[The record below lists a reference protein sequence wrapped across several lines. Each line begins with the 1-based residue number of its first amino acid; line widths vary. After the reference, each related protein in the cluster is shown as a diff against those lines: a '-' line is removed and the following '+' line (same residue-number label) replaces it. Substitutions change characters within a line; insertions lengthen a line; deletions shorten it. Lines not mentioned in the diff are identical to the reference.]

1 MQYICL
7 NKKLYMKFRKLLIYS
22 FLLLAIAG
30 CRKEIRNPEPIP
42 PVEVITPKPYAIVEG
57 FETGK
62 KEGYKK
68 EDVQLSTGTWSFN
81 EALIGNLAA
90 DVKNGE
96 KSVRLRTGDITMK
109 FDISGINQISIKHA
123 KYGNDGTQ
131 TWQLLISEDGGTT
144 YKQLGSDITET
155 SKILVTDSFKVVTT
169 AKVRFRIKKIADSTS
184 MLRINIDDIT
194 FKGTGDAG
202 IVVGGVSDN
211 SGADT
216 TTNNTTPTADRGV
229 TAGPDAQPVNGDNSN
244 LLMGNPSG
252 AQPAIVMTDNYLIDQ
267 SYYTESYSSNRGTP
281 NWVSWHLDA
290 TNITNAAPR
299 VDNFAGFIGLPGS
312 FYQVESNSYSGSGF
326 DRGHNCPSADRTSSA
341 NANAATFLMTNMI
354 PQAPNNN
361 QQTWAEMENYLREQ
375 VVSGNEVYI
384 VMGNYG
390 EGGTGSKG
398 TVTKINNNHITVP
411 SNVWKVAVIV
421 PTGGSDLARVSANTR
436 VIAVNT
442 PNVNTTVKDWKQY
455 RVTVRDIE
463 KATGYNLLSN
473 LPQAI
478 QDAVETKKD
487 NL

>member
-1 MQYICL
+1 
-7 NKKLYMKFRKLLIYS
+7 
-22 FLLLAIAG
+22 
-30 CRKEIRNPEPIP
+30 
-42 PVEVITPKPYAIVEG
+42 
-57 FETGK
+57 
-62 KEGYKK
+62 
-68 EDVQLSTGTWSFN
+68 
-81 EALIGNLAA
+81 
-90 DVKNGE
+90 
-96 KSVRLRTGDITMK
+96 
-109 FDISGINQISIKHA
+109 
-123 KYGNDGTQ
+123 
-131 TWQLLISEDGGTT
+131 
-144 YKQLGSDITET
+144 
-155 SKILVTDSFKVVTT
+155 
-169 AKVRFRIKKIADSTS
+169 
-184 MLRINIDDIT
+184 
-194 FKGTGDAG
+194 
-202 IVVGGVSDN
+202 
-211 SGADT
+211 
-216 TTNNTTPTADRGV
+216 
-229 TAGPDAQPVNGDNSN
+229 
-244 LLMGNPSG
+244 
-252 AQPAIVMTDNYLIDQ
+252 MTDNYLIDQ

-375 VVSGNEVYI
+375 VVAGNEVYI

-398 TVTKINNNHITVP
+398 TVTKINDNHITVP

-463 KATGYNLLSN
+463 KVTGYNLLSN